1 MTVQYASVQFNSS
14 IPTIGLFSIFTSSA
28 WVLTSAIKCWD
39 RKWLQTIYDSY
50 QTAEDVKKLDLVLL
64 SHFHLV
70 AFKIFKGMTRER
82 QGNDKGT
89 IWPHNLLRSCWRGQ
103 DHAGALWSAQAL
115 RGTAWHCVASHFHP
129 LFLWKHM
136 SCEMRPYL
144 TEVLGYHGR
153 SA

>member
-64 SHFHLV
+64 SHLHLV

-82 QGNDKGT
+82 QGNDLASQFASKLLA
-89 IWPHNLLRSCWRGQ
+89 WPGPCWCFVERS
-103 DHAGALWSAQAL
+103 
-115 RGTAWHCVASHFHP
+115 GTAWHRVALRGVAFPSLVSLKAHE
-129 LFLWKHM
+129 LWD
-136 SCEMRPYL
+136 EA
-144 TEVLGYHGR
+144 VLDRGAR
-153 SA
+153 LPRA